1 MPADRKGQIAE
12 EFMKLAKCRP
22 VDKITVKD
30 IVTAC
35 HITRQ
40 TFYYH
45 FQDLMDV
52 IEWCLQQTMESLVEQ
67 SLSSPDRLQAMRLFV
82 ETAVE
87 ARELIRKLLASSQR
101 EQAERLLVKTTRVYL
116 QEIID
121 RKELFQNVSRIDME
135 VALNFYAF
143 AIVGTLLEACQKT
156 RVNVEQL
163 AGQLIRLLD
172 GTMMRESG
180 LGNELN
186 H

>member
-12 EFMKLAKCRP
+12 EFMKLAKSRP

-45 FQDLMDV
+45 FQDLM

-101 EQAERLLVKTTRVYL
+101 EQTERLLVKTTRVYL

-135 VALNFYAF
+135 VALNFYAS